1 MDPYRE
7 LYRKKWSADY
17 ASLADAVLVAADG
30 TRIEVHACVLK
41 SPLVTGL
48 VASMKGTERPAIHV
62 TASPTTIHSILSIAY
77 DNNYQPACYQPP
89 IRELLELLNYL
100 GCEYLLEQVLD
111 KFSAFVNAFTSR
123 WCQGFDES
131 ESFNELPDSFYSFGD
146 DTCAEH
152 TRFVELCVA
161 LLTYTRTYHY
171 YVREVVGCLRNIRA
185 KQDTHW
191 TTIMSHP
198 LWDGVSGSVLTKFL
212 LAVTNKQGSLIFP
225 VLEPVSR
232 CASVT
237 IPGLAKGEGDGQPF
251 VKIFQLDGHWV
262 VKCRYSEYR
271 KGKYS
276 NSEVW
281 VENSS
286 DRNEDCSKIK
296 AEMIPERHIDDMDT
310 PFQNVVV
317 VCSNPQAVDPNDSNT
332 HRSSFFFRCFDPTCT
347 IRVNATIT
355 DYLVGI

>member
-7 LYRKKWSADY
+7 DYRKKWSADY

-111 KFSAFVNAFTSR
+111 KFSAFVNAFKLRWSR
-123 WCQGFDES
+123 PEVDRP
-131 ESFNELPDSFYSFGD
+131 LPDLFCSYEE
-146 DTCAEH
+146 DTRAEH

-161 LLTYTRTYHY
+161 ILTSTRTYRDI
-171 YVREVVGCLRNIRA
+171 VNDSVICLCLIRA
-185 KQDTHW
+185 KEDTHW
-191 TTIMSHP
+191 ITIMSHP
-198 LWDGVSGSVLTKFL
+198 LWDLVSGSVLTKFL
-212 LAVTNKQGSLIFP
+212 LAVTRRQDGYVYP
-225 VLEPVSR
+225 VLAPVAR

-237 IPGLAKGEGDGQPF
+237 IPGLTKGEGDGEPF
-251 VKIFQLDGHWV
+251 VKTFELDGHWV
-262 VKCRYSEYR
+262 VNCEYSTDH

-276 NSEVW
+276 NSALW

-286 DRNEDCSKIK
+286 GDRNDHYSKIE
-296 AEMIPERHIDDMDT
+296 AEMIPERHIDEIDDY
-310 PFQNVVV
+310 FQKVIV
-317 VCSNPQAVDPNDSNT
+317 VCSKHQIVAT
-332 HRSSFFFRCFDPTCT
+332 YSFFFRCFDPTCT

-355 DYLVGI
+355 DYLVQ